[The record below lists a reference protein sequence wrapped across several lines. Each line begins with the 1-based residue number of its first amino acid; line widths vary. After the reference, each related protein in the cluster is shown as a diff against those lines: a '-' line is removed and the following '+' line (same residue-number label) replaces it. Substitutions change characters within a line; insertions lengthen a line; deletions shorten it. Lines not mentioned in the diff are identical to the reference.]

1 MDKPFN
7 SGQLSPFS
15 RDPRRTAGYPQWA
28 GFNGAGDPR
37 LISHGEG
44 RFLAVTAHLFRCL
57 AAGAVASLSAH
68 AYAQEQYPAKLIRI
82 ISPAAGGNADI
93 IARFISANLTESLG
107 QQVIVDNRGAI
118 APGIVAKAAPDGYT
132 VLVTGSPAW
141 LLPVL
146 KPGVGWDAKD
156 LAPVT
161 LATTSPSLLVVH
173 PSVPASNVRQ
183 LIALAKSRPGEIN
196 FASGTVGATPYLA
209 GEMFRHMAGIKIVGI
224 AYKGTGPA
232 VTAVMTGEVHM
243 MFPGAPAAMPYVT
256 ERRLRALAVCSLEPS
271 PFAPGVPTVAATGLP
286 EFESISPFGI
296 MVPRGTPTTIVN
308 RLQQEIARALNKPD
322 VKAKLFSAG
331 SEVVTN
337 TPEAFGAKIRADM
350 ERVSKL
356 QQAGLKP

>member
-1 MDKPFN
+1 MRYLAACAVLVASTIVPAAAQD
-7 SGQLSPFS
+7 
-15 RDPRRTAGYPQWA
+15 AYPSKVV
-28 GFNGAGDPR
+28 R
-37 LISHGEG
+37 LI
-44 RFLAVTAHLFRCL
+44 T
-57 AAGAVASLSAH
+57 
-68 AYAQEQYPAKLIRI
+68 
-82 ISPAAGGNADI
+82 PAAGGNADI
-93 IARFISANLTESLG
+93 IARFLSAGLPESFG

-118 APGIVAKAAPDGYT
+118 APGIAAKAPPDGYS

-156 LAPVT
+156 FAPVT

-173 PSVPASNVRQ
+173 PSVPAANVRQ

-243 MFPGAPAAMPYVT
+243 MFPGAPAAMPLVR
-256 ERRLRALAVCSLEPS
+256 EGRLKALAVCSPEPS

-286 EFESISPFGI
+286 GFESISPFGI
-296 MVPRGTPTTIVN
+296 LVPRGTPPAIVN
-308 RLQQEIARALNKPD
+308 RLNQEIARALNRPD

-331 SEVVTN
+331 SEVVAN
-337 TPEAFGAKIRADM
+337 SPDAFAAKMRTDI
-350 ERVSKL
+350 ERVETLVKG
-356 QQAGLKP
+356 GLRAQ

>member
-1 MDKPFN
+1 MRSFAAFAAVLVASTVGPAVAQD
-7 SGQLSPFS
+7 
-15 RDPRRTAGYPQWA
+15 AYPSKVV
-28 GFNGAGDPR
+28 R
-37 LISHGEG
+37 LI
-44 RFLAVTAHLFRCL
+44 T
-57 AAGAVASLSAH
+57 
-68 AYAQEQYPAKLIRI
+68 
-82 ISPAAGGNADI
+82 PAAGGNADI
-93 IARFISANLTESLG
+93 IARFLSAGLPESFG

-118 APGIVAKAAPDGYT
+118 APGVAAKAPPDGYS

-156 LAPVT
+156 FAPVT

-173 PSVPASNVRQ
+173 PSVPAANVRQ

-243 MFPGAPAAMPYVT
+243 MFPGAPAAMPLVK
-256 ERRLRALAVCSLEPS
+256 EGRLKALAVCSPEPS

-286 EFESISPFGI
+286 GFESISPFGVL
-296 MVPRGTPTTIVN
+296 VPRGTPPAIVN
-308 RLQQEIARALNKPD
+308 RLNQEIARALNKPD

-331 SEVVTN
+331 SEVVAN
-337 TPEAFGAKIRADM
+337 SPDSFAAKMRTDI
-350 ERVSKL
+350 ERVEALVTS
-356 QQAGLKP
+356 GLRAQ